1 MKLVFFNDKNLLG
14 GFGYDNKL
22 SLWDI
27 DKALNVKSILQTEFK
42 RNSIFAMTYH
52 YYASILYLPE
62 KKKFISCYFN
72 YVIKIKDSVLL
83 CDETGV
89 DYLANNIN

>member
-1 MKLVFFNDKNLLG
+1 MKLIFFEDKNFLG

-22 SLWDI
+22 SIWDI
-27 DKALNVKSILQTEFK
+27 DKALNVKSFLQTDFK

-62 KKKFISCYFN
+62 KKKFVSCYFN
-72 YVIKIKDSVLL
+72 DVIKIRDSVLL

-89 DYLANNIN
+89 DYLVKNIN